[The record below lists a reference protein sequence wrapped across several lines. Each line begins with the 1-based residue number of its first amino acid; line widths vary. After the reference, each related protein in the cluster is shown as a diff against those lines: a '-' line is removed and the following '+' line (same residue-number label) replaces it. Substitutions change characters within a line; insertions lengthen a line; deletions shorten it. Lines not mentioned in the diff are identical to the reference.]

1 MDYEFMLQIV
11 EDGAVTYSGLYSNAL
26 EAVNAYNK
34 IVDYGCCHIWRE
46 AILVEPNGK
55 AHSKTFER
63 PGSPQYNV
71 N

>member
-11 EDGAVTYSGLYSNAL
+11 EDGAVTYSGRYNNAL

-34 IVDYGCCHIWRE
+34 IVDYGFCHIWRE
-46 AILVEPNGK
+46 AVLVEPNGK
-55 AHSKTFER
+55 THSKIFER
-63 PGSPQYNV
+63 PGSPKYAV